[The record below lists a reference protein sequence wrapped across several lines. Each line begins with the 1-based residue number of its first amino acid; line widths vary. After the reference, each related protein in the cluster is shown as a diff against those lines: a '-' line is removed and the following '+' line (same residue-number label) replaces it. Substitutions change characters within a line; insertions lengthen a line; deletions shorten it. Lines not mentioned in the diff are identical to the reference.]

1 MKLST
6 QRPKRSLLVWL
17 DWNFS
22 ATRDAFFLFGT
33 GMVIFAFAHFYDLP
47 PHLLQFGL
55 DHADW
60 EVDDAIF
67 VIFMLSA
74 ASIIYGFR
82 RYRDLSAEIKARVS
96 VETEARK
103 LARHDPLTGLPNR
116 RFFEEQLEQYLGTAS
131 DTTQLAVLMINL
143 DGFKTVNDTHGY
155 AAGDKA

>member
-6 QRPKRSLLVWL
+6 QFFKRSLPIWL

-67 VIFMLSA
+67 VIFMLSTA
-74 ASIIYGFR
+74 LIVYGFR
-82 RYRDLSAEIKARVS
+82 RYRDLSAEIKARASAEV
-96 VETEARK
+96 EARK
-103 LARHDPLTGLPNR
+103 LEQIPPGTGQR
-116 RFFEEQLEQYLGTAS
+116 
-131 DTTQLAVLMINL
+131 V
-143 DGFKTVNDTHGY
+143 
-155 AAGDKA
+155 

>member
-1 MKLST
+1 MKYPIPPTRRAL
-6 QRPKRSLLVWL
+6 PVWL
-17 DWNFS
+17 DWRFS
-22 ATRDAFFLFGT
+22 ATRDAIVLFGI
-33 GMVIFAFAHFYDLP
+33 GIAVFALAHLYDLP

-74 ASIIYGFR
+74 ALIVYGFR

-96 VETEARK
+96 TEIEARK

-116 RFFEEQLEQYLGTAS
+116 RFFEEQLEQYLGSAS
-131 DTTQLAVLMINL
+131 DTAQLAVLMLNL
-143 DGFKTVNDTHGY
+143 DGIKTVNDTYGH
-155 AAGDKA
+155 AA